1 MDNTYDKLTRFCLY
15 RERCTYEVMHKMYA
29 LEVLPDDKEK
39 FIQQLKEERYL
50 DDERFIKAYI
60 HTKIYIKK
68 WGKNKIRAELSMK
81 KLDKSLTKKIL
92 EEVDDE
98 LYIDNLHHLASR
110 KWESLY
116 KKEYRERQASLFR
129 YLASKGY
136 EPDLMMDWV
145 KEHTKNKI
153 FRDA

>member
-29 LEVLPDDKEK
+29 LEVLP
-39 FIQQLKEERYL
+39 
-50 DDERFIKAYI
+50 DERFIKAYI

-145 KEHTKNKI
+145 KEHAKNKI